1 MRPWDEGLPLSI
13 DPAAERL
20 RGETIICF
28 GWSEWE
34 PGAQTWN
41 QVLLRLARRNRVL
54 FVAPPLER
62 TEVFGS
68 RYAPN
73 GKYGGVRHVRDHL
86 YLFRY
91 PRHLPTF
98 YKPRAL
104 VRTIQ
109 DLRIHALRG
118 ALRRI
123 GGEKPILYLL
133 HPKFRG
139 YIGRLDEKLVV
150 YHVLDEYAGYLGANK
165 ERLRA
170 EEAILLD
177 RADLVLCVSPTLRN
191 AKTAPHRNVH
201 FVPNGVAFDRF
212 SLAAARELPVPE
224 EIARIPRPRAGY
236 IGRVCDKLDFL
247 LLRDVARLLPDVFFC
262 FAGPALVV
270 TRENR
275 SLFDEWAALPNVHL
289 LASRRTDE
297 IPAMIGA
304 FDVGLLPYEV
314 SAETRH
320 RYPLKLH
327 EYLATGKPVVS
338 VPLPCYEDFADL
350 VRSAPNAAAFA
361 AGIRAA
367 LAEEPGESRERR
379 LTVAR
384 RHDWDRI
391 VLAID
396 RLIRDRIRLS
406 ATRGTVRTAG

>member
-20 RGETIICF
+20 RGETIVCF

-34 PGAQTWN
+34 SGTETWN

-62 TEVFGS
+62 TEVFGG

-73 GKYGGVRHVRDHL
+73 GKYGGVRHLRDHL

-109 DLRIHALRG
+109 DLRIRALRG

-123 GGEKPILYLL
+123 GGENPILYLL

-177 RADLVLCVSPTLRN
+177 RADLVFCVSPSLQN
-191 AKTAPHRNVH
+191 AKAAPHRNVH
-201 FVPNGVAFDRF
+201 FVPNGVSFDRF
-212 SLAAARELPVPE
+212 SLAAVRELPAPDE
-224 EIARIPRPRAGY
+224 LERIRRPRAGY

-247 LLRDVARLLPDVFFC
+247 LLRDVARLLPDVSFC
-262 FAGPALVV
+262 FAGPVLVV
-270 TRENR
+270 TRESR

-289 LASRRTDE
+289 LESRRNEE

-327 EYLATGKPVVS
+327 EYLAAGKPVVS
-338 VPLPCYEDFADL
+338 VPLPCCEEFGDL
-350 VRSAPNAAAFA
+350 VRSAPNAGAFA

-367 LAEEPGESRERR
+367 LAESPGASRERR
-379 LTVAR
+379 LAVAR
-384 RHDWDRI
+384 RHDWERI
-391 VLAID
+391 VLGMD
-396 RLIRDRIRLS
+396 LLIRDRIRL
-406 ATRGTVRTAG
+406 AAPRGAARAAG